1 MLNNIFSCNFRDLPT
16 EYLTHK
22 FWTQFDRLQRSARQ
36 YTHCLR
42 RSGTNVTSCTSI
54 LRDHCS
60 GRFGGN
66 WTQMDDCR
74 RGLTSPSG
82 KFQASDNRVN
92 QATIKPAASGN
103 IAHVNDTKQTTLN
116 RMAQMKQQKQQQ
128 QKRDDVFRRYSQ
140 CLSRQAAMVSP
151 CVSHL
156 QMACQSSD
164 LRVIKTV
171 RAAMF
176 EMDELFRTLPNL
188 RLVHLIRD
196 PRGAVNSR
204 RGYPSFHGIGSGY
217 DVTPEARIYCRDIL
231 RDIKARRTL
240 EARWVGCKTLVSYML
255 VYTHNMVRYV
265 ASTKKLL

>member
-1 MLNNIFSCNFRDLPT
+1 MLKNIFSCNIRDLPT
-16 EYLTHK
+16 EYLAHK
-22 FWTQFDRLQRSARQ
+22 FWTQFDRLQRSARH
-36 YTHCLR
+36 YPHCLR
-42 RSGTNVTSCTSI
+42 RTGINVTSCRSI

-74 RGLTSPSG
+74 RGLVSTSG
-82 KFQASDNRVN
+82 MFQASDNRSRSVN

-103 IAHVNDTKQTTLN
+103 IAHQQTTLI
-116 RMAQMKQQKQQQ
+116 RKAQMQQQKQQQ
-128 QKRDDVFRRYSQ
+128 QKRDDMFRRYSQ
-140 CLSRQAAMVSP
+140 CLTRQAALVSP

-156 QMACQSSD
+156 QTACQSSD
-164 LRVIKTV
+164 LRVVKTV

-176 EMDELFRTLPNL
+176 EMEVLFRTLPNF

-217 DVTPEARIYCRDIL
+217 DVTPEARIYCRDVL

-240 EARWVGCKTLVSYML
+240 EARWVG
-255 VYTHNMVRYV
+255 R
-265 ASTKKLL
+265 